1 MAKNNFSS
9 KSQRKNR
16 AISAQGVS
24 RRTFIRN
31 TSLATAGAI
40 TGVLTGQGCTISD
53 NTKLSETAKL
63 DTSKIL
69 NYNSSMGYRR
79 LGKTNLVI
87 SEIVLGAHF
96 NNPKEKHKHFWD
108 KFANDELPVEVA
120 KNRTEVVSR
129 CIDHGINFLDITYGG
144 EALAY
149 GAALKGRREKIYVAA
164 DDGEFCMRHKSR
176 RNAASQMQSIE
187 SCLRRLNTDYLD
199 IWRPQFQ
206 HMDGHPDSE
215 MEMCIEVFEKVHK
228 QGKARFLGMSTHD
241 RVWTQKVIEKFPQY
255 AMVYM
260 PYTLKSKVKQSDPK
274 SIDRKLLYEPG
285 EQHWW
290 LKDTRKGLFVIA
302 KSNDVGVIT
311 IKPFSAGLIFSTSRQ
326 DFGKQCTSTPE
337 DYELARLTL
346 SYILSNPDIS
356 AVAVGMTL
364 LSEVDN
370 DVRASFERHTQLDDR
385 DTKVLRKAAERMWV
399 NLPDDYHWLKNWEW
413 V

>member
-1 MAKNNFSS
+1 MAMKNSS
-9 KSQRKNR
+9 SRKQRDDHSVDVPN
-16 AISAQGVS
+16 IS
-24 RRTFIRN
+24 RRIFIRN
-31 TSLATAGAI
+31 TSLVTAGAI
-40 TGVLTGQGCTISD
+40 TGVLVGQGCESSD
-53 NTKLSETAKL
+53 NIKLPEMAKV

-69 NYNSSMGYRR
+69 NYNSRMGYRR
-79 LGKTNLVI
+79 LGKTSLII

-96 NNPKEKHKHFWD
+96 NNPSGQHFWA
-108 KFANDELPVEVA
+108 KFAEDELPADAA
-120 KNRTEVVSR
+120 KNRTDVVSR
-129 CIDHGINFLDITYGG
+129 CIDSGINFLDITYGG

-149 GAALKGRREKIYVAA
+149 GVALRGRREKMYVAA

-187 SCLRRLNTDYLD
+187 SCLRRLGTDYLD

-215 MEMCIEVFEKVHK
+215 MEMCIEVFDKVHK

-241 RVWTQKVIEKFPQY
+241 RVWTQKVIDKFPQY

-274 SIDRKLLYEPG
+274 SINRKLLYEPG

-290 LKDTRKGLFVIA
+290 LKDTRKGLFEMA
-302 KSNDVGVIT
+302 KSHDVGVIT
-311 IKPFSAGLIFSTSRQ
+311 IKPFSAGLIFSTPRQ
-326 DFGKQCTSTPE
+326 DFRNPCTSTPE

-346 SYILSNPDIS
+346 SYILSNREIS

-370 DVRASFERHTQLDDR
+370 DVRASFERHAQLDERGD
-385 DTKVLRKAAERMWV
+385 KVLRKAAERMWAK
-399 NLPDDYHWLKNWEW
+399 LPDDYNWLKNWEW